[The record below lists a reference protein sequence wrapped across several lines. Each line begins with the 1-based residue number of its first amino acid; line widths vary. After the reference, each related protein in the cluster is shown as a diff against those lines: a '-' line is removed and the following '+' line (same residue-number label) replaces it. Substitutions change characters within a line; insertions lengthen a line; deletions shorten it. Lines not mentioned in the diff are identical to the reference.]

1 MDSMILIKLSRVKV
15 VNTWYLTWLVAKKCH
30 DWVTLIQQGAEQ
42 GDPEHGQGVGE
53 SGAEEE
59 SNDDGGNC
67 DDDDVTSDSSQDSP
81 QIEEL
86 RTDSEPF
93 LPQLFGLIEDPGV
106 IRINNV
112 DYGDVYESD
121 YDEIISFKQSRS
133 FIGHIYLF
141 NKNSK
146 SRSGLLRFSKSLND
160 VSQEY
165 EETWPYCIN
174 LFRWQTRPFL
184 KYFSIKKY
192 L

>member
-1 MDSMILIKLSRVKV
+1 M
-15 VNTWYLTWLVAKKCH
+15 
-30 DWVTLIQQGAEQ
+30 TLIQQSHDQ
-42 GDPEHGQGVGE
+42 GDSEPGQAGGE
-53 SGAEEE
+53 SGGE
-59 SNDDGGNC
+59 DDNHQDDDDAGNC
-67 DDDDVTSDSSQDSP
+67 DDLASDCSSQDSSP
-81 QIEEL
+81 IEEEL
-86 RTDSEPF
+86 ETDSEPF

-174 LFRWQTRPFL
+174 LFR
-184 KYFSIKKY
+184 
-192 L
+192 

>member
-1 MDSMILIKLSRVKV
+1 M
-15 VNTWYLTWLVAKKCH
+15 
-30 DWVTLIQQGAEQ
+30 TLIQQGAEQ

-67 DDDDVTSDSSQDSP
+67 NDDDVTSDSSQDSP
-81 QIEEL
+81 QKEEL

-112 DYGDVYESD
+112 DYGDVY
-121 YDEIISFKQSRS
+121 EIISFKQSRS

-165 EETWPYCIN
+165 EETWPNCIN
-174 LFRWQTRPFL
+174 LFR
-184 KYFSIKKY
+184 
-192 L
+192 